1 MNNEWELGNARALER
16 QYGGIVRAMS
26 DWVEL
31 EDPHDTGASARTS
44 ARTSAKLGGAYGIR
58 LMNLHTAKR
67 ILMVRIEDAQQ
78 VGGSTTGLEAE
89 LEVKRKE
96 TRTFLEYL
104 EAHAGVLV

>member
-31 EDPHDTGASARTS
+31 EDPHDTGTS

-67 ILMVRIEDAQQ
+67 ILMIRIEDAQHL
-78 VGGSTTGLEAE
+78 GGSTTGLEAE

-104 EAHAGVLV
+104 EAHAGVSL